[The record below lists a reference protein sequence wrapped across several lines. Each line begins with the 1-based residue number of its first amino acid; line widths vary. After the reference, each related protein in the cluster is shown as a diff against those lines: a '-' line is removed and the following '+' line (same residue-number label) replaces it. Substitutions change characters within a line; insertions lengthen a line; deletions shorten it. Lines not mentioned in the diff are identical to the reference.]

1 MEANAPLAPAIPN
14 VILPAILLYAS
25 KLELILARLKN
36 DLLTPEELLYE
47 MVPREALRE
56 AMLTSYSPDA
66 SGDIKED
73 QIRKIVQTL
82 NKKALDKAF
91 NSRVGAL

>member
-1 MEANAPLAPAIPN
+1 
-14 VILPAILLYAS
+14 
-25 KLELILARLKN
+25 
-36 DLLTPEELLYE
+36 

-56 AMLTSYSPDA
+56 AMLTSYSPDG

-91 NSRVGAL
+91 NSRVGALQEEIWRLRDEEGEMIEDDEEKMTEILS